1 MSTTTGMKR
10 WENRVALVT
19 GASDGT
25 IGGAIALDLVRNGMI
40 TIGVARNISLVEK
53 LKDVDSS
60 ILKKG
65 KLIPYKCDLAKP
77 DEIEKMFTWVKANY
91 GGVDVMINNAGT
103 SVMKPILGRVL
114 HFSSTYFSKFTFIH
128 LRCSF
133 TCVLAEMGVEEMR
146 TQLDL
151 NVIALTLCC
160 KLAINSMLE
169 RGINDGHVINM
180 NSVLGHQVYG
190 HLNFYAATKFAVTA
204 VSEGLRKEMAKK
216 GSFIKITQISPGR
229 VETKFLYNSFGESEA
244 DKAKALYNSVKSMSP
259 QDVSDAVIHALAAA
273 PHVQVQDIIFNPI
286 EPTPP
291 GMMK

>member
-1 MSTTTGMKR
+1 MSHTIDTAMKR
-10 WENRVALVT
+10 WENRVAIVT

-25 IGGAIALDLVRNGMI
+25 IGGAIALDLVRHGMI

-53 LKDVDSS
+53 LKDADTS

-65 KLIPYKCDLAKP
+65 KLIAYKCDLAKP

-103 SVMKPILGRVL
+103 SVMKPIL
-114 HFSSTYFSKFTFIH
+114 
-128 LRCSF
+128 
-133 TCVLAEMGVEEMR
+133 EMGVDEMR

-204 VSEGLRKEMAKK
+204 LSEGLRKELAKK
-216 GSFIKITQISPGR
+216 RSFIKITQISPGR
-229 VETKFLYNSFGESEA
+229 VETKFLYNSFGVSES

-259 QDVSDAVIHALAAA
+259 QDVSDAVIHALSAA
-273 PHVQVQDIIFNPI
+273 PHVQIQDIIFNPI